1 MHIAHVVLTLSQ
13 ARGFTFFPLLTPL
26 PIQFIVPL
34 LTPLPIQF
42 IVLNYKTLEVLGFRG
57 KLQTV
62 HIYGLFGGATVC

>member
-13 ARGFTFFPLLTPL
+13 ARFTFFPLLTS
-26 PIQFIVPL
+26 
-34 LTPLPIQF
+34 LPIQF